1 MRAVADTNIVVSG
14 LLWHGPPRQV
24 LDAARNGV
32 VSLFTS
38 ADLLA
43 ELEEVLSREKFRE
56 RLHRAAVQLADLVNG
71 FAALATVVRP
81 AAISPVV
88 LGDPDDDAVIACAV
102 AASAEVIVSGDDDL
116 LTLKRYEGI
125 EVLKASEFLSRIQS
139 AS

>member
-1 MRAVADTNIVVSG
+1 MRAVADTNVVVSG

-24 LDAARNGV
+24 LDAARNGA

-38 ADLLA
+38 AELLA

-56 RLHRAAVQLADLVNG
+56 RLRRAAVQPADLVTG
-71 FAALATVVRP
+71 FAALAAVVRP
-81 AAISPVV
+81 AAIPLVV
-88 LGDPDDDAVIACAV
+88 LRDPDDDAVIACAV

-116 LTLKRYEGI
+116 LALKRYEGI
-125 EVLKASEFLSRIQS
+125 EVLKAAEFLARIQA